1 MHRLKNK
8 DSLMAADLRA
18 LRTKRTVML
27 TGTPLQNSTTEQ
39 PSSAC
44 KCSPWR
50 PPFVPHRHAAVEF
63 VPHRHAA
70 VEAGL
75 PPEKA
80 KGAAVGA
87 AGRLPSKSAHRS
99 ATPTAT
105 RGARW
110 IEPLGAICSMLEVC
124 AL

>member
-50 PPFVPHRHAAVEF
+50 PPF